1 MKEQLKK
8 KEKIEEKNS
17 KKIEEL
23 NNSLNDKDNTIHQ
36 LIQTHKESQN
46 EFENI
51 KMQLNKKLDEEIG
64 KYNILKLELEKSKK
78 DNLKLEEENSNK
90 NNLIKTYTDILEQFK
105 SKEFNDFFKLVK
117 KGEMLLDNELKKK
130 NNPERV
136 NEFSE
141 QDKSNI
147 SQKVIN
153 EKDILIL
160 YLKDILS
167 KNLYS
172 KKNLN
177 EEIKNYINTNRNSQK
192 KNYGLVGLSN
202 TDLNCFMNC
211 VIQNLKNIPKFSK
224 YILNLHVLDEPIL
237 LKFKEIISNLIFSN
251 GEAVKI
257 DEFRKE
263 FIKENKFLSNNNDS
277 SIFLVGLLNTIH
289 KHINKYKKKNN
300 KTYQIN
306 NKQFENPINK
316 FEFWEKNYR
325 ENNNSF
331 IIKLF
336 YGYQMNTTLC
346 SKCQYGAFNFQS
358 FCFLDFPVYQEKN
371 KLNSLFECFN
381 CFLMTSDQS
390 DKKNFDCPKC
400 HEYYLSTQTFLLK
413 LPQILIIN
421 LKRRGEKYIY
431 NHNIDI
437 PFTLETQK
445 IEKLKHFNLTYDLNG
460 FISYV
465 GENGGHNIA
474 YCKNMF
480 DQKWYLFNDAKVYPL
495 DNLPKY
501 DKALILFYTLRERN
515 IQNYDLK
522 DIIDLN

>member
-1 MKEQLKK
+1 
-8 KEKIEEKNS
+8 
-17 KKIEEL
+17 
-23 NNSLNDKDNTIHQ
+23 
-36 LIQTHKESQN
+36 
-46 EFENI
+46 
-51 KMQLNKKLDEEIG
+51 
-64 KYNILKLELEKSKK
+64 
-78 DNLKLEEENSNK
+78 
-90 NNLIKTYTDILEQFK
+90 
-105 SKEFNDFFKLVK
+105 
-117 KGEMLLDNELKKK
+117 
-130 NNPERV
+130 
-136 NEFSE
+136 
-141 QDKSNI
+141 
-147 SQKVIN
+147 
-153 EKDILIL
+153 
-160 YLKDILS
+160 
-167 KNLYS
+167 
-172 KKNLN
+172 
-177 EEIKNYINTNRNSQK
+177 
-192 KNYGLVGLSN
+192 
-202 TDLNCFMNC
+202 MNC

-224 YILNLHVLDEPIL
+224 NILKLNVFDEPML

-251 GEAVKI
+251 DGAVKI

-263 FIKENKFLSNNNDS
+263 FIKENKFLSDNNDS

-289 KHINKYKKKNN
+289 KHINKYNKKNN
-300 KTYQIN
+300 KTYHIN

-336 YGYQMNTTLC
+336 YGYQMNTILC
-346 SKCQYGAFNFQS
+346 SNCQYGSFNFQS
-358 FCFLDFPVYQEKN
+358 FCFLDFPVYREKN

-400 HEYYLSTQTFLLK
+400 HKYYLSTQTFLLK

-421 LKRRGEKYIY
+421 LKRRGEKNIY

-480 DQKWYLFNDAKVYPL
+480 DQKWYLFNDSKVYPL
-495 DNLPKY
+495 DNVPQY
-501 DKALILFYTLRERN
+501 DKALILFYTLRKRN
-515 IQNYDLK
+515 IQNFDLK
-522 DIIDLN
+522 DIINLS